1 MTIHAGMVWP
11 PPELAKVAEKTA
23 EAQVWWAGSL
33 DGLTDFY
40 SNNTAGAGRRTLGQR
55 GKDAYNAFH
64 GRIASPTA
72 QPLKRIHVPI
82 AGDITKLSASALMS
96 EPLTI
101 VATEADAALQDTID
115 EIFNTPTFHSDLF
128 AAAESC
134 SALGGN
140 FQRIV
145 WDKELAD
152 HPWIDFVDAD
162 RAIPEYRWGR
172 LVAVTFWSEL
182 DSSDDRVVWRHL
194 ERHEPGFI
202 RHQLFCGTDR
212 DLGSIQELDAHAATR
227 DIEVDTEGDAIS
239 TGTDRLTAAYVPN
252 VLPNPEWR
260 HDPKLRYLGRS
271 DLSSDVIPLFHA
283 LDEIKSS
290 EMRDFRIGKAR
301 MFASESLLTNL
312 GAGNGLML
320 PEDQEVFARIGN
332 GIGSDGAM
340 ATMLEFVQPEIR
352 VAEHSQGA
360 ENIVREILR
369 RVGYSPLSFG
379 MADEVAQ
386 TATEATGKQK
396 LTVTTTL
403 GKARHW
409 GASLGPL
416 ATTLLHVDAHI
427 FSGTAPSE
435 DVEIEWPPFA
445 RDSDLERAM
454 TVQALSVSGA
464 MSTRSK
470 VAYVNQDKDPDWIA
484 DEVKEIRE
492 EAGASVPEPDFGGG
506 DNPPIPPEP
515 PVDET
520 DTDPEE

>member
-1 MTIHAGMVWP
+1 MTIVAGMVWP
-11 PPELAKVAEKTA
+11 PPELAKVTEKTA

-40 SNNTAGAGRRTLGQR
+40 ANNNAANGRRTLGQR

-64 GRIASPTA
+64 GRQASATA
-72 QPLKRIHVPI
+72 QPIKRIHVPI

-96 EPLTI
+96 EPLTM
-101 VATEADAALQDTID
+101 VATEADKALQDTID
-115 EIFNTPTFHSDLF
+115 AIFNTPTFHSDLF

-145 WDKELAD
+145 WDQELAD

-182 DSSDDRVVWRHL
+182 DGSDDRVVWRHL
-194 ERHEPGFI
+194 ERHEPGKI
-202 RHQLFCGTDR
+202 VHQLFQGTSR
-212 DLGSIQELDAHAATR
+212 DLGKLMALPDHPA
-227 DIEVDTEGDAIS
+227 TEGITVTADDYIE
-239 TGTDRLTAAYVPN
+239 TGTDRLTAGYVPN

-260 HDPKLRYLGRS
+260 HDPKLKYLGRS

-283 LDEIKSS
+283 LDEVKSS

-301 MFASESLLTNL
+301 MFASDSLLTNL
-312 GAGNGLML
+312 GAGQGQML
-320 PEDQEVFARIGN
+320 PEDQEVFTRVGN
-332 GIGSDGAM
+332 GIGSDGNLEAM
-340 ATMLEFVQPEIR
+340 FQFHQPLIR

-360 ENIVREILR
+360 ENIIREILR

-416 ATTLLHVDAHI
+416 ATTLLHVDAHL
-427 FSGTAPSE
+427 FSGTKPTE

-454 TVQALSVSGA
+454 TVQALSIAGA

-470 VAYVNQDKDPDWIA
+470 VAYVNQDKDADWI
-484 DEVKEIRE
+484 DEEVDEIRKDS
-492 EAGASVPEPDFGGG
+492 GMSVPEPDFGGG
-506 DNPPIPPEP
+506 DRPPIPPEP
-515 PVDET
+515 PVET
-520 DTDPEE
+520 DTNPEE